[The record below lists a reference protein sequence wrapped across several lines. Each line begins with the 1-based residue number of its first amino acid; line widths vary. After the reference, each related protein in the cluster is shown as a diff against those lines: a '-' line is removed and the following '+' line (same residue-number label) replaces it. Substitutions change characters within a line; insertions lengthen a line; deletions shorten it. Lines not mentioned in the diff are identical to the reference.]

1 MQIRICDCPLKRGI
15 RGHKKNDPE
24 GKKRSDFYASFS
36 EMHEQALSS
45 YTAVILRVNPDEKDK
60 ELRKINDEFL
70 RSLKEVRQHM
80 MKGRLIEAR
89 TGCDQLRD
97 NSISLLK
104 KEWERVKRGEKAYR
118 ASKVVA
124 AALFLVS
131 FPLAR
136 LVYYPILNLRK
147 KTCLQQ

>member
-1 MQIRICDCPLKRGI
+1 
-15 RGHKKNDPE
+15 
-24 GKKRSDFYASFS
+24 
-36 EMHEQALSS
+36 MHEQALSS

>member
-1 MQIRICDCPLKRGI
+1 
-15 RGHKKNDPE
+15 
-24 GKKRSDFYASFS
+24 
-36 EMHEQALSS
+36 MHEQALSS

-124 AALFLVS
+124 AALFFGALSAGAIGLLSDFESTEKDLPSAVES
-131 FPLAR
+131 SNANKPLNQTQESGGVLPANQR
-136 LVYYPILNLRK
+136 GGAG
-147 KTCLQQ
+147 

>member
-1 MQIRICDCPLKRGI
+1 
-15 RGHKKNDPE
+15 
-24 GKKRSDFYASFS
+24 
-36 EMHEQALSS
+36 
-45 YTAVILRVNPDEKDK
+45 
-60 ELRKINDEFL
+60 
-70 RSLKEVRQHM
+70 M

-124 AALFLVS
+124 AALFFGALSAGAIGLLSDFESTEKDLPSAVES
-131 FPLAR
+131 SNANKPLNPTQESGGVLPA
-136 LVYYPILNLRK
+136 
-147 KTCLQQ
+147 TQWGGAG